1 MKNTFVAGTIV
12 CLLICWALT
21 GCDTKPNVP
30 STASGTPA
38 KSLTLSGD
46 PLETQAV
53 TELETAFANY
63 RYRVMVIRG
72 YYQKIGNMDKAHWA
86 DEELMNLSDAKE
98 FQWDGL
104 NIKISQPTG
113 ESAENADE
121 MLLAE
126 YVVGARNAYKMA
138 SEKLLE
144 LYKAKS
150 ETFKA
155 SVIHNMMVRLNL
167 EHQRA
172 YFTNAEVPGP
182 DLKPRDV
189 IPEAEAL
196 YADGLRLYREGK
208 ILPAVVDYKKERQA
222 LTKFIELVHRYPAS
236 TRIAMSAF
244 YIGEI
249 YKEYFNVDTLA
260 VRWYQRAWE
269 WDPAVTEDAR
279 FQAAVVWD
287 HRLHNRD
294 MALALYKEVLK
305 FEQSHNTNIAY
316 SQMRIKQLTE
326 QK

>member
-1 MKNTFVAGTIV
+1 MKNKLIAGTIT
-12 CLLICWALT
+12 CLFACWALT
-21 GCDTKPNVP
+21 GCDTKPGLP
-30 STASGTPA
+30 TTANGAPV

-46 PLETQAV
+46 PQETQLV
-53 TELETAFANY
+53 TELETNRENY
-63 RYRVMVIRG
+63 RYRVMVMRG
-72 YYQKIGNMDKAHWA
+72 YYQKIGNMDKLHWA
-86 DEELMNLSDAKE
+86 QEELDNLSDAKT

-104 NIKISQPTG
+104 NVKIAHPTG
-113 ESAENADE
+113 ESLENADE

-126 YVVGARNAYKMA
+126 YVVGARNEYID
-138 SEKLLE
+138 SSRKLLAYYE
-144 LYKAKS
+144 AKS

-155 SVIHNMMVRLNL
+155 GVIRNMQARLNPEYL
-167 EHQRA
+167 RA

-182 DLKPRDV
+182 DLRPRDV
-189 IPEAEAL
+189 IPQAETL
-196 YADGLRLYREGK
+196 YADALRLYREGK

-222 LTKFIELVHRYPAS
+222 LTKFIELVHKYPAS

-249 YKEYFNVDTLA
+249 YKEYYNVDTLA

-269 WDPAVTEDAR
+269 WDPGVAEDAR

-305 FEQSHNTNIAY
+305 YEQSHKTNIAY